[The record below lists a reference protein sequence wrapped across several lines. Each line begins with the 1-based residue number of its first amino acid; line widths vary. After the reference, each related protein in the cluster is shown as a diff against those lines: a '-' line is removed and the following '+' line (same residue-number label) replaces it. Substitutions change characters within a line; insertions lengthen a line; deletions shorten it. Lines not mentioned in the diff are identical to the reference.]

1 MIHPSLILSIIYLF
15 FLNKWLYIAV
25 LALCK
30 HQPDAFSY
38 QLLEE
43 SAVLIL
49 IFTDEQVEA
58 QTGGVTE
65 RGHPAGE

>member
-1 MIHPSLILSIIYLF
+1 M
-15 FLNKWLYIAV
+15 
-25 LALCK
+25 LCK
-30 HQPDAFSY
+30 PQSDAFSY

-43 SAVLIL
+43 SAVVIL

-65 RGHPAGE
+65 RGHPAGK